1 MAESR
6 FNSKHV
12 VVTGAGAGLGREYA
26 SRFAAEGAAV
36 LLLDSNEA
44 AAKEAARTIEAAG
57 GRALAAYADVT
68 DRASV
73 ESAVTDT
80 IAEFGPVSALVN
92 NAGLHMGRYNETTT
106 LPLED
111 WRRILDVNVLGALNV
126 TIACRDS
133 MRSAG
138 GGAVVN
144 ISSSAAYVPR
154 GGAYGVSKLALN
166 GLTMNLAAELAG
178 DGIRVVGVAPGMVG
192 TEAVLERLEDHH
204 KQLVLSTQLI
214 QRFAGLDD
222 LSGVVLFLCSDAASF
237 LTGQTI
243 LVDGGFFPRS

>member
-1 MAESR
+1 MADSR
-6 FNSKHV
+6 FDGKHV

-44 AAKEAARTIEAAG
+44 TAKEAAGTIEAAG
-57 GRALAAYADVT
+57 GRSLAAYADVT

-73 ESAVTDT
+73 EAAVADAV
-80 IAEFGPVSALVN
+80 AEFGPVSALVN

-106 LPLED
+106 LPLEE

-192 TEAVLERLEDHH
+192 TDAVLERLEDHH

-214 QRFAGLDD
+214 QRFAGMDD